1 MKLVKVLGEIV
12 LGKIMLGKIALEKIA
27 LRKIALG
34 GIAVMGFALALSATA
49 QEGRG
54 DVVYVPTP
62 QIVVDTMLELAKV
75 GPKDFVIDLGSG
87 DGRIIITAASKRG
100 ARGFGV
106 DLDTVLLKMANQ
118 NAQKAGVTD
127 KVHFVEQ
134 NLFLTDLSKAT
145 VLTTYLLPTMN
156 LRLRAKVMSLKPG
169 TRLVAH
175 DYHFGD
181 WHPDEQRE
189 LIVPEK
195 KVGTPG
201 VSYIFSYVVPARV
214 PGKWQSLMNIDGRE
228 TPFEFTLQQDFQEL
242 EGKVDIRDRSA
253 DLRGR
258 LDGESIRMIAGGRN
272 GILRHEF
279 TGQVNGG
286 IITGTLALGEGAT
299 RKQMPW
305 TAKQVLRG
313 ELKRAA
319 DEPEAEK

>member
-1 MKLVKVLGEIV
+1 MRIASAMRWLVAGLG
-12 LGKIMLGKIALEKIA
+12 ALLVFPA
-27 LRKIALG
+27 A
-34 GIAVMGFALALSATA
+34 A

-62 QIVVDTMLELAKV
+62 QIVVDTMLEMAKV
-75 GPKDFVIDLGSG
+75 GPNDFVIDLGSG
-87 DGRIIITAASKRG
+87 DGRIIITAASKKG

-145 VLTTYLLPTMN
+145 VLTTYLLPQMN

-181 WHPDEQRE
+181 WDPDEQRE

-195 KVGTPG
+195 KVGSPG
-201 VSYIFSYVVPARV
+201 ISYIFSYVVPARV
-214 PGKWQSLMNIDGRE
+214 PGKWQSLVTIDGRE
-228 TPFEFTLQQDFQEL
+228 TPMEFTLQQSFQEL
-242 EGKVDIRDRSA
+242 EGKVDIRDISA

-258 LDGESIRMIAGGRN
+258 MNGEKIRIVAGGRN
-272 GILRHEF
+272 GVARHEF
-279 TGQVNGG
+279 NGEVNGG
-286 IITGTLALGEGAT
+286 NITGTLAIGEGAA
-299 RKQMPW
+299 RKQLPW